1 MTPLES
7 PPVAVPSGIFPIIE
21 PVVALG
27 TRAMNWFVVP
37 PAALNEETLT
47 VLLGDAVFKVA
58 EKPFTEADPHDKF
71 PEPSLIK

>member
-1 MTPLES
+1 
-7 PPVAVPSGIFPIIE
+7 
-21 PVVALG
+21 
-27 TRAMNWFVVP
+27 MNWFVVP
-37 PAALNEETLT
+37 PDALNEETLT